1 MDEDKNMT
9 YNNYLF
15 AKYYIFAA
23 LFQTIWSIAVLGFT
37 TFLVLHFNNYWVL
50 FCLGLILAT
59 PYKTLTHSLSKS
71 DDEDKDKSRKRY
83 GTNNPS

>member
-1 MDEDKNMT
+1 MDEDKNVS

-37 TFLVLHFNNYWVL
+37 TFLLIRFDNYWLL

-59 PYKTLTHSLSKS
+59 PYKSLSRSLSKN
-71 DDEDKDKSRKRY
+71 DEEDKDKNRKRY
-83 GTNNPS
+83 GTNNLS